1 VNRALRRKQAGK
13 GKAAVSDFAKQ
24 MISPE
29 TTGLSHFQIIRL
41 KEAMQQARKAYQ
53 AEDYVSSEK
62 YCNECLAVY
71 PLYAMPLAMLSKIAI
86 KYDHHEAARDLIEK
100 SLQILPNVPGRL
112 LQYAQILKTFNR
124 HEDSLEAINKCL
136 KLDPKSYVGLNRRAS
151 TLNIL
156 GRQSEALQ
164 IFERLIKLVPQKPGA
179 FHNLS
184 TQHKFSEGDKYSK
197 YYDKLAANIDSFTA
211 PQERM
216 AAHFA
221 LGKYYEDLKQY
232 KTGINHFFE
241 ANRLLNKDLN
251 YAVDDEISGV
261 LLNKKRFPLDGRW
274 IKETDAGN
282 QTDIPVFIV
291 GMPRSGTTLTE
302 QVLASHPRI
311 HGAGELKI
319 LGNNAVK
326 IDVTDYP
333 DKELVPENAEKLE
346 KFREGIETAALKLKA
361 EFVSLAP
368 EARHIVDKMPQNFV
382 NLGFKHLLL
391 PNAKI
396 IHCKRNPVDTCLSSF
411 RLKFADKLYFTSDL
425 ESLGKYY
432 VAYSEMMDHWKEAL
446 GDRILEVKYED
457 TVDDLEKQARRI
469 INFIGV
475 EWDDACLDFH
485 ENKRTVNTAS
495 VNQVR
500 QPIYKTSVG
509 RHERYGDLLKPLLD
523 ALEPVLSK

>member
-1 VNRALRRKQAGK
+1 MNRALRRKQAGK
-13 GKAAVSDFAKQ
+13 GKAAGADPTKQ
-24 MISPE
+24 IILPE
-29 TTGLSHFQIIRL
+29 TTGLSHFQISQVKQIMTR
-41 KEAMQQARKAYQ
+41 ARTAYQ
-53 AEDYVSSEK
+53 AKDYVSSER
-62 YCNECLAVY
+62 YCNECLAIY
-71 PLYAMPLAMLSKIAI
+71 PLYAMPLALLSQIAT
-86 KYDHHEAARDLIEK
+86 KYEHHEAARELMEK
-100 SLQILPNVPGRL
+100 SLHILPNVPGRL
-112 LQYAQILKTFNR
+112 LLYAQILKTLGR

-136 KLDPKSYVGLNRRAS
+136 KLDPKSNVGLNRRAAA
-151 TLNIL
+151 LNVL
-156 GRQSEALQ
+156 GRQPEALK
-164 IFERLIKLVPQKPGA
+164 IYEKLIKSEPLVAGA
-179 FHNLS
+179 FHSLS
-184 TQHKFSEGDKYSK
+184 TQHKFTDGDSYCKYFN
-197 YYDKLAANIDSFTA
+197 KLAANIESLTKD
-211 PQERM
+211 QEIM
-216 AAHFA
+216 SAHFA
-221 LGKYYEDLKQY
+221 LGKYFEDLKQY

-251 YAVDDEISGV
+251 YEVDGEIAGV

-274 IKETDAGN
+274 IKETAAGN

-302 QVLASHPRI
+302 QVLASHPKI

-319 LGNNAVK
+319 LGNNAGK
-326 IDVTDYP
+326 IDVTDFP
-333 DKELVPENAEKLE
+333 DKELLPENAEKLE
-346 KFREGIETAALKLKA
+346 KFRENIEAAALKLKT

-368 EARHIVDKMPQNFV
+368 EARHIVDKMPQNFI

-411 RLKFADKLYFTSDL
+411 RLKFAEKLYFTTDL

-432 VAYSEMMDHWKEAL
+432 VAYSQLMDHWKEAL
-446 GDRILEVKYED
+446 GDRILEVEYED

-469 INFIGV
+469 IDFVGV

-485 ENKRTVNTAS
+485 KTKRSVNTAS

-500 QPIYKTSVG
+500 QPIYKTAVG

-523 ALEPVLSK
+523 ALE